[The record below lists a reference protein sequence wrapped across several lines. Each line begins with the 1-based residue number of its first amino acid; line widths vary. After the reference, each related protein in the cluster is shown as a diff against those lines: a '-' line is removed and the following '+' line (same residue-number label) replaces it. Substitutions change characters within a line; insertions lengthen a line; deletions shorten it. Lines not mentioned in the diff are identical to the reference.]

1 MREEILEILGEVKQH
16 GENMLAVLT
25 AGQMSAEDFSQ
36 KALATVQVIES
47 LKAIIPEKLY
57 KEYDEFFDSFSLFC
71 KRSGDS
77 SFLAEN
83 VDMMASSLELFA
95 ECLEDLRNNYVKR
108 VKKCP
113 CCGGEV
119 IYTPLSAYYSD
130 MRKKLGIVSNA
141 KSETLNRDEYLCPVC
156 GASDRDRL
164 IVSFLKIEGLQQ
176 AAEGTKFLQFA
187 PSAAISKWIT
197 KKCPQIDYETTD
209 LFMDQVTFKSDIMD
223 MAMVPDETYD
233 VMVCSHVLEH
243 VKDDIKA
250 LSEMKRV
257 LKKDGKII
265 FLVPIDLNASEVD
278 EEWGLS
284 EAENWRRFGQGDH
297 CRRYSKAGLMERLRE
312 QFHVYNLGK
321 EYFGEDVFG
330 QCGLT
335 DTSTL
340 YVLTRSQDVPL
351 NMAEKVMVDEKLCQ
365 EGPLVSVILPCYNHE
380 NFVAQAIESVINQ
393 SYKNIELIVGD
404 DGSTDNSV
412 EVMKRYSSWFTKE
425 FYYDKNTGS
434 ITYSLS
440 QHATGK
446 YIALMHSD
454 DIWEKDKLALQVAYM
469 ERHEEC
475 GVCFSWCKYVD
486 ENLKELD
493 SDIFLAANRDR
504 YEWMQHFWKA
514 GNRLCNPSSLVRREI
529 GVKASRYGRACRQLP
544 DFFRWVDI
552 IQYTSIH
559 VIPKVLI
566 RMRRYQTKERENTS
580 SESRENRVRHLFEEG
595 GNWLWVIRDMEKD
608 FFKKSFRELMIY
620 PESDTETEI
629 KCEKYFLMLNHS
641 NIFVQNSAMCYF
653 FEIFNEVGEC
663 MEKKYNYTRLQ
674 FASDMISR
682 GVVATLKEE
691 YK

>member
-1 MREEILEILGEVKQH
+1 MREEILEILGQVRRH

-25 AGQMSAEDFSQ
+25 SGQMSAEEFSK
-36 KALATVQVIES
+36 KALATVQVIEL
-47 LKAIIPEKLY
+47 LKAAIPEAIY

-71 KRSGDS
+71 KRCGNPG
-77 SFLAEN
+77 FLAEN
-83 VDMMASSLELFA
+83 ADMMASSLELFA
-95 ECLEDLRNNYVKR
+95 ECLEDMENNYVKR

-119 IYTPLSAYYSD
+119 IYIPLPDYYSD
-130 MRKKLGIVSNA
+130 MKKKLGIVSNV

-164 IVSFLKIEGLQQ
+164 IVSFLKKEGLQQ

-187 PSAAISKWIT
+187 PSAPISNWIMG
-197 KKCPQIDYETTD
+197 KCPQIDYETTD

-265 FLVPIDLNASEVD
+265 FLVYSE
-278 EEWGLS
+278 
-284 EAENWRRFGQGDH
+284 
-297 CRRYSKAGLMERLRE
+297 AGLMERLRE
-312 QFHVYNLGK
+312 QFHVYSLGK
-321 EYFGEDVFG
+321 EYFGEDVYQ

-340 YVLTRSQDVPL
+340 YVLTRSQNIPL
-351 NMAEKVMVDEKLCQ
+351 NMAEEVMVDEKLCQ

-412 EVMKRYSSWFTKE
+412 EVMKRYSSWFAKE
-425 FYYDKNTGS
+425 FYYDKNTGG
-434 ITYSLS
+434 IGYMLI

-454 DIWEKDKLALQVAYM
+454 DVWEKDKLALQVAYM
-469 ERHEEC
+469 EKHEEC
-475 GVCFSWCKYVD
+475 GVCLSWCRYVD

-493 SDIFLAANRDR
+493 NDIFLTANRDR
-504 YEWMQHFWKA
+504 YEWMQYFWKK
-514 GNRLCNPSSLVRREI
+514 GNRLCNPSSLARREV
-529 GVKASRYGRACRQLP
+529 GMKSQRYGMACRQLP
-544 DFFRWVDI
+544 DYFKWVDI

-566 RMRRYQTKERENTS
+566 RMRRYQTKERKNTS
-580 SESRENRVRHLFEEG
+580 IESQENLARHVLEEG
-595 GNWLWVIRDMEKD
+595 YNWFWVIRDMEKD
-608 FFKKSFRELMIY
+608 FFKKSFHELMIY

-629 KCEKYFLMLNHS
+629 KCEKYFLMLNHN

-653 FEIFNEVGEC
+653 FEIFNEVKEC

-682 GVVATLKEE
+682 GVVAMLKGE
-691 YK
+691 

>member
-1 MREEILEILGEVKQH
+1 MQEEILEILGEVRRH

-25 AGQMSAEDFSQ
+25 AGQTSAEEFSQ

-47 LKAIIPEKLY
+47 LKAIVPETLY
-57 KEYDEFFDSFSLFC
+57 EEYNEFFDSFSLFC
-71 KRSGDS
+71 KQCGDPV
-77 SFLAEN
+77 FLAEN

-95 ECLEDLRNNYVKR
+95 ECLEDMENNYVKR

-113 CCGGEV
+113 CCGREV
-119 IYTPLSAYYSD
+119 IYAPLPAYYSD
-130 MRKKLGIVSNA
+130 MKKKLGIVNNA
-141 KSETLNRDEYLCPVC
+141 KSETLNKDEYLCPAC

-164 IVSFLKIEGLQQ
+164 IVSFLKKEGLQQ
-176 AAEGTKFLQFA
+176 AAEGTKFIQFA
-187 PSAAISKWIT
+187 PSAAISKWIMR
-197 KKCPQIDYETTD
+197 KCPQIDYETTD

-223 MAMVPDETYD
+223 MDMVPDETYD

-265 FLVPIDLNASEVD
+265 FLVYSE
-278 EEWGLS
+278 
-284 EAENWRRFGQGDH
+284 
-297 CRRYSKAGLMERLRE
+297 AGLMERLRE
-312 QFHVYNLGK
+312 QFHVYSLGK
-321 EYFGEDVFG
+321 EYFGEDVYQ

-340 YVLTRSQDVPL
+340 YVLTGSEEIPL
-351 NMAEKVMVDEKLCQ
+351 NMAEEVMVDEKLCR

-412 EVMKRYSSWFTKE
+412 EVMKRYSSWFAKE
-425 FYYDKNTGS
+425 FYYDKNIGG
-434 ITYSLS
+434 IMHLLR

-469 ERHEEC
+469 EKHEEC
-475 GVCFSWCKYVD
+475 GVCLSWCRYVD

-493 SDIFLAANRDR
+493 NDIFLTANRDR
-504 YEWMQHFWKA
+504 YEWMQYFWKV
-514 GNRLCNPSSLVRREI
+514 GNRLCNPSSLARREV
-529 GVKASRYGRACRQLP
+529 GLKVPRYGVACRQLP
-544 DFFRWVDI
+544 DYFKWVDI

-559 VIPKVLI
+559 IIPKVLI
-566 RMRRYQTKERENTS
+566 RMRRYQTKDRENTS
-580 SESRENRVRHLFEEG
+580 IETQVNLARHDFEEG
-595 GNWLWVIRDMEKD
+595 CNWLWVIRDMEKD
-608 FFKKSFRELMIY
+608 FFKKSFHELMIY

-629 KCEKYFLMLNHS
+629 KCEKYFLMLNHN

-653 FEIFNEVGEC
+653 FEIFNEVKEC